1 MTTQAQKLTI
11 ESMFLASS
19 DLSASQ
25 YERKDNNGK
34 ACALVKILMAEE
46 IDRIEGN
53 VLGEIVRRG
62 TETWVYLSEGTREMR
77 IIPKQQ
83 LPLMVRFAEY
93 GIKTVQSKCTYELV
107 VVATNGIDVTPPA
120 AGKGKIRIDYKP
132 AGSNVVL
139 FGRNI
144 GKTPLVTEDLTP
156 GKYDIEISAPGRKH
170 VKQKVDVPAD
180 GIMHIRGTLLSEK
193 EINQAAEDDWE
204 KNLISMW
211 NNNKKF
217 GGAKNGKIV
226 TVSVDGIKV
235 NMVKVDGGEII
246 LGTSPK
252 TQRTVTLPPFF
263 ISQTEVTQ
271 ELWQAVMKDNPS
283 QKKGLKKPV
292 HGVTWEDCQNFIFW
306 LNKKMEVKGITF
318 EMATDAQWFY
328 AAKGGNLSKEF
339 VYSGS
344 NRAEDVGWIYENTVD
359 QKALKP
365 YQSTIDSLLDYNNA
379 KGSGFLTRGYVMT
392 KNKKK
397 AQDIIFMHAC
407 SIPDVAQL
415 NPNELDIYDMTGG
428 VSEWCMETS
437 TNGNNSKVNGVCYGG
452 SWLTKETDA
461 TLIKQESNDNIN
473 LAGLRIVIN
482 KEWESI
488 DSMKEKLSDNIK
500 EGMKKYGL
508 REINE

>member
-1 MTTQAQKLTI
+1 
-11 ESMFLASS
+11 
-19 DLSASQ
+19 
-25 YERKDNNGK
+25 
-34 ACALVKILMAEE
+34 
-46 IDRIEGN
+46 
-53 VLGEIVRRG
+53 
-62 TETWVYLSEGTREMR
+62 
-77 IIPKQQ
+77 
-83 LPLMVRFAEY
+83 
-93 GIKTVQSKCTYELV
+93 
-107 VVATNGIDVTPPA
+107 
-120 AGKGKIRIDYKP
+120 
-132 AGSNVVL
+132 
-139 FGRNI
+139 
-144 GKTPLVTEDLTP
+144 
-156 GKYDIEISAPGRKH
+156 
-170 VKQKVDVPAD
+170 
-180 GIMHIRGTLLSEK
+180 
-193 EINQAAEDDWE
+193 
-204 KNLISMW
+204 
-211 NNNKKF
+211 
-217 GGAKNGKIV
+217 
-226 TVSVDGIKV
+226 
-235 NMVKVDGGEII
+235 
-246 LGTSPK
+246 
-252 TQRTVTLPPFF
+252 
-263 ISQTEVTQ
+263 
-271 ELWQAVMKDNPS
+271 
-283 QKKGLKKPV
+283 
-292 HGVTWEDCQNFIFW
+292 
-306 LNKKMEVKGITF
+306 MEVKGITF